1 MYPCIDIVNEGRI
14 LKFHSIL
21 YFRDVCGYS
30 LSSNNLPHKTIIM
43 IESVIFYNPLLI
55 LILQGHHKSMA
66 QNIIVMIIDI

>member
-43 IESVIFYNPLLI
+43 IESV
-55 LILQGHHKSMA
+55 KSTFDFDFTRTS
-66 QNIIVMIIDI
+66 QINGSKYYCDDH

>member
-43 IESVIFYNPLLI
+43 IESVTLLI